1 MNINDLSAEYK
12 IRKLND
18 GDIEKI
24 YELSVGNPMFYEYCP
39 PYVTK
44 ESIQEDMTVLPPNT
58 DQKNKYYIGYFMEN
72 KLIAVMDLIMNYP
85 DNKTVFIGLFMLNHK
100 YQGKGIGT
108 KIIKD
113 CSSCFQNMDYHY
125 MRLAYAKG
133 NIQSEKFWLKN
144 AFLKT
149 GEEVENDGYIAVV
162 MQKEL
167 LSESL

>member
-149 GEEVENDGYIAVV
+149 GEEVEKDGYIAVV

-167 LSESL
+167 FSESL